1 MAQGALRRLA
11 RAIGRALVIVLL
23 VLGAYPVAGWLGSTI
38 PRGSGDGD
46 QPREITIMVETNG
59 THTGVVV
66 PVVNAVKDWR
76 ETFPSA
82 ARPRPHDGRLPTHL
96 GIGWGE
102 REVFLNVAEW
112 SDLKLAT
119 AARIAFEGGEPLMRV
134 SPYVRPMPSA
144 SYRPMTIS
152 AANYRKLVTRIEAS
166 LPPLASGEQREE
178 LRASYTS
185 DTYYPALGTYTLFH
199 TCNSWVGDTLA
210 AAGIEMGAWTPFAGG
225 VTKWIPVPGASADVA
240 I

>member
-1 MAQGALRRLA
+1 MAQSALRRL
-11 RAIGRALVIVLL
+11 GRAAWRALLVVLL
-23 VLGAYPVAGWLGSTI
+23 VLAAYPVAGWLGSTI
-38 PRGSGDGD
+38 PRGSGERG
-46 QPREITIMVETNG
+46 QPGEVTILVETNG

-66 PVVNAVKDWR
+66 PVANAVKDWR
-76 ETFPSA
+76 TTFPSA
-82 ARPRPHDGRLPTHL
+82 AQPRRQDGRLPTHL

-102 REVFLNVAEW
+102 REVFLTVSEW

-119 AARIAFEGGEPLMRV
+119 AARIALDGGEPLMRV

-144 SYRPMTIS
+144 SYRPVAIS
-152 AANYRKLVTRIEAS
+152 AKNYARLVARIEAS
-166 LPPLASGEQREE
+166 LPPLATGEHRQE
-178 LRASYTS
+178 LRASYTA
-185 DTYYPALGTYTLFH
+185 DAYYPALGTYTLLH

-210 AAGIEMGAWTPFAGG
+210 AGGIAMGLWTPFAGG

>member
-1 MAQGALRRLA
+1 MAQSALRRL
-11 RAIGRALVIVLL
+11 GRAVWRAFVIVLL
-23 VLGAYPVAGWLGSTI
+23 LLSAYPVAGWLGSTI
-38 PRGSGDGD
+38 PRGSGEDN
-46 QPREITIMVETNG
+46 QPAEVTILVETNG

-66 PVVNAVKDWR
+66 PVANAVKDWR

-82 ARPRPHDGRLPTHL
+82 ARPRPKDGQLPTHL

-102 REVFLNVAEW
+102 REVFLSVAEW

-119 AARIAFEGGEPLMRV
+119 AARIALEGGEPLMRV
-134 SPYVRPMPSA
+134 SPYVRPKPSA
-144 SYRPMTIS
+144 SYRPVTIS
-152 AANYRKLVTRIEAS
+152 TANYRKLVERIEAS
-166 LPPLASGEQREE
+166 LPPLGEGEQRQE

-185 DTYYPALGTYTLFH
+185 DTYYPALGTYTLIH
-199 TCNSWVGDTLA
+199 TCNSWVGDMLA

-225 VTKWIPVPGASADVA
+225 VTKWIPVPGASANVA